1 MNAPA
6 LTDTLARSTAK
17 LARAPSN
24 ATFQLSGAITT
35 NAELLSTWLGLA
47 LEADSQEAF
56 DVRME
61 RALSQTERLIACAIE
76 LRGMLALSSARARH
90 LPSADPTPC
99 LPDDS
104 GAIR

>member
-24 ATFQLSGAITT
+24 ATFQLCGEVKTY
-35 NAELLSTWLGLA
+35 AELISTWLSMA

-61 RALSQTERLIACAIE
+61 RALSQTERLIVCAIE
-76 LRGMLALSSARARH
+76 LRGMLALSSAQDRH
-90 LPSADPTPC
+90 QPSADPTS
-99 LPDDS
+99 LNTDGR
-104 GAIR
+104 GAF